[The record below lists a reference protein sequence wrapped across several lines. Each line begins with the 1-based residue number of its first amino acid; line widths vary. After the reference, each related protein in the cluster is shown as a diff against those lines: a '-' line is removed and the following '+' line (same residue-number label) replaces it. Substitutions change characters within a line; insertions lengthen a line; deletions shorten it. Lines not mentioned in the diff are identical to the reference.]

1 MADNDP
7 VNNRE
12 NDPEKTPSPG
22 AIGLVLGGLFALA
35 AMFFIVTG
43 GQLGGVKEIRSDA
56 DLPPVA
62 SPEKKN

>member
-1 MADNDP
+1 MADN
-7 VNNRE
+7 N
-12 NDPEKTPSPG
+12 PSPG
-22 AIGLVLGGLFALA
+22 TIGLMLGGLFALA
-35 AMFFIVTG
+35 AMIFIMTG